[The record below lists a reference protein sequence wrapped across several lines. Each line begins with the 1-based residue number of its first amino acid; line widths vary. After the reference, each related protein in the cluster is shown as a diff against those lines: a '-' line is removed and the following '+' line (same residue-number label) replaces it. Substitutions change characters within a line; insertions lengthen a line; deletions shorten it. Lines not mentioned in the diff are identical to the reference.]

1 MANLKEI
8 KRRIQSVKNT
18 QQITKAM
25 KLVAASKLRK
35 AQQAI
40 LEARPYA
47 IKMMEVL
54 NHLAARCNSDVH
66 PLLDV
71 REGNRHLLLIIT
83 SDKGLCGGFNGT
95 IIRKTAQ
102 YLKDNDEN
110 ENSLIV
116 AGKKGNDIFGN
127 RPVTIIEE
135 HVGWTKDFDHLK
147 AQAIGENLAT
157 MFSENKIDKVSM
169 IYNEFKSVTISTLY
183 EINNGLNGLE
193 NALQEMINEINKAL
207 IYGANIIIL
216 SDRGVSP
223 DLAPIPMLLATSHT
237 HHAFKRLKKR
247 SKFGIIIESAEPR
260 EPHHFSLLFGYGASA
275 INPYLVNEIISYQ
288 SKKDNLVESPEKA
301 IDNFNKAIAKGII
314 KVMNK
319 IGISTLH
326 SYRGAQI
333 NEALG
338 LSKKLIDKFFSNN
351 SIHPYIMFFYWH

>member
-54 NHLAARCNSDVH
+54 NHLAARCNSDLH

-71 REGNRHLLLIIT
+71 REGKRHLLLIIT
-83 SDKGLCGGFNGT
+83 SDKGLCGGFNGA

-127 RPVTIIEE
+127 RPVTITEE
-135 HVGWTKDFDHLK
+135 LIGWTKDFDHLK
-147 AQAIGENLAT
+147 AQAIGEKLAT

-169 IYNEFKSVTISTLY
+169 IYNEFKSVMQQEVIVEQLLPVVPEKLEQGKDSYSVDYIY
-183 EINNGLNGLE
+183 EPDEESILNEMLKRYMTVEVYRAFLE
-193 NALQEMINEINKAL
+193 SSASEHGARMTAMDAASRNAGEMIDGLTLTYNKARQAYITKEL
-207 IYGANIIIL
+207 IEIVNGA
-216 SDRGVSP
+216 
-223 DLAPIPMLLATSHT
+223 
-237 HHAFKRLKKR
+237 
-247 SKFGIIIESAEPR
+247 
-260 EPHHFSLLFGYGASA
+260 
-275 INPYLVNEIISYQ
+275 
-288 SKKDNLVESPEKA
+288 
-301 IDNFNKAIAKGII
+301 
-314 KVMNK
+314 
-319 IGISTLH
+319 
-326 SYRGAQI
+326 
-333 NEALG
+333 EALKG
-338 LSKKLIDKFFSNN
+338 
-351 SIHPYIMFFYWH
+351 